1 MQSRAGVQNE
11 AARNGVGI
19 HSQIPLPAYYFLQQ
33 RRFAFAGF
41 IDQDNRLWCSML
53 TGEAGFLQASAPDT
67 LLIQLN
73 ANPDPLLVRQLE
85 TEQDLGLLVI
95 DFATRRRMRFNGKA
109 QITDGKIVLHT
120 REVFGN
126 CPRYIQMRTIVDAR
140 KPMLST
146 QVPTAGEALTPS
158 HIELVTKSDTFFIAT
173 SFKDTGAD
181 VSHRGGMPGFVR
193 VLSPSL
199 LAWPDYDGNKMFQ
212 TLGNL
217 SVNST
222 AGLLFLDFDSGDTLQ
237 LTGTTEILWDEQ
249 QSGIFR
255 ERSGS
260 YASASSE

>member
-1 MQSRAGVQNE
+1 
-11 AARNGVGI
+11 
-19 HSQIPLPAYYFLQQ
+19 
-33 RRFAFAGF
+33 
-41 IDQDNRLWCSML
+41 ML

-109 QITDGKIVLHT
+109 QITDGEIVLHT

-126 CPRYIQMRTIVDAR
+126 CPRYIQMRTIVDAK

-199 LAWPDYDGNKMFQ
+199 LAWPEGPDRGWPPRRAASKC
-212 TLGNL
+212 L
-217 SVNST
+217 S
-222 AGLLFLDFDSGDTLQ
+222 
-237 LTGTTEILWDEQ
+237 
-249 QSGIFR
+249 
-255 ERSGS
+255 
-260 YASASSE
+260 